1 MDSSIEKTQ
10 VYVATAKS
18 LSLGLPLQFI
28 DPLLELGK
36 MLDSAETWWEETS
49 TQVTF
54 FSTPSSSLKNEFF
67 DETNFAWKRRYET
80 HIHTHLLSRVF
91 DLFKKFW
98 RGKLSQLF
106 SYKMQIL
113 VSWWK
118 TSSF

>member
-1 MDSSIEKTQ
+1 MDSCIEKTQ

-54 FSTPSSSLKNEFF
+54 FPPPQALWK
-67 DETNFAWKRRYET
+67 TNFLTKLILHEKEDMR
-80 HIHTHLLSRVF
+80 HTSALVF
-91 DLFKKFW
+91 LIFLK
-98 RGKLSQLF
+98 
-106 SYKMQIL
+106 
-113 VSWWK
+113 
-118 TSSF
+118 SFEGEN